1 MAQRLAQYAA
11 LLSTEGGCRDF
22 PELSQRLLQSANSH
36 TPLAEFLSE
45 ITHLLFDFSS
55 CDAVELWVKRGDRR
69 LCCEVRCRN
78 PQETGLKKKRE
89 KVREAVTLL
98 TCVRDTTLLDRLH
111 CLIAKKQPLSKSPFN
126 AQRGGFW
133 MGNPQELVDCLS
145 TIDDAVGND
154 LRQQGVDSRSL
165 ALLPIRATGEI
176 VGLLQLKCRQ
186 ADFFS
191 EQDVEPYEMVAQA
204 LGLALV
210 GQSAHSALHERI
222 KELTCLYNLAQLSEH
237 PTLTLEGILRGIVE
251 MLPAAWQY
259 PEITVARIAM
269 DGCAYETAGFRE
281 GIHRQSTK
289 IQVGGQCRGSI
300 DIVYLEARPEID
312 DGPFLKEERNLIE
325 AIARQIALIA
335 ERRHAAEEKLRLQDQ
350 LRHAD
355 RLATIGQLAAGVAHE
370 LNEPLGNILAF
381 AQLAEKQPELPTQ
394 TKCDLGKIVKASLH
408 AREIIKKLMLF
419 ARQMPPQK
427 TLVDLNSVI
436 EDGLYFLE
444 SRCAKNGVS
453 VIRRLSRR
461 IPRITADPS
470 QLNQVLVN
478 LMVNSI
484 QAMPQGGT
492 LQIETRVSRQHVVLA
507 VEDDGIGMTDEV
519 LKQIFVPFFTTKDIH
534 EGTGLGLP
542 VVHGIVSSHGG
553 TISVR
558 SSPDQGT
565 RFEVRLPLSASKK
578 REERSGNDVE
588 E

>member
-11 LLSTEGGCRDF
+11 LLSATGGCRDF
-22 PELSQRLLQSANSH
+22 PELSRRLLQSANSH
-36 TPLAEFLSE
+36 TPIAEFISE

-55 CDAVELWVKRGDRR
+55 CDAVELWAKRGDRR
-69 LCCEVRCRN
+69 LCCQVRCRN
-78 PQETGLKKKRE
+78 PQETGLEKKR
-89 KVREAVTLL
+89 KRVRETETLL
-98 TCVRDTTLLDRLH
+98 TCVRDIAVMNRL
-111 CLIAKKQPLSKSPFN
+111 CCIVAEKQPLSKGSAI
-126 AQRGGFW
+126 AQRSGFW

-145 TIDDAVGND
+145 AIDNALAND
-154 LRQQGVDSRSL
+154 LRQQGADYHSL
-165 ALLPIRATGEI
+165 ALLPVRATGEI

-191 EQDVEPYEMVAQA
+191 AQNVEPYEMVAQS

-210 GQSAHSALHERI
+210 GQSAHAALHERI

-237 PTLTLEGILRGIVE
+237 PTMTLEGILRGIVQ

-259 PEITVARIAM
+259 PEIAVARIAM

-281 GIHRQSTK
+281 GIQRQSAK
-289 IQVGGQCRGSI
+289 IQVGGQIRGSI
-300 DIVYLEARPEID
+300 DIVYIAARPEID
-312 DGPFLKEERNLIE
+312 EGPFLKEERNLIE

-335 ERRHAAEEKLRLQDQ
+335 ERRHAADEKLRLQDQ

-394 TKCDLGKIVKASLH
+394 TKSDLGKIVKASLH

-436 EDGLYFLE
+436 EEGLYFLE

-478 LMVNSI
+478 LIVNSI
-484 QAMPQGGT
+484 HAMPQGGT
-492 LQIETRVSRQHVVLA
+492 LKIETRVSRQHVVLA
-507 VEDDGIGMTDEV
+507 VEDDGIGMTDEI
-519 LKQIFVPFFTTKDIH
+519 LKQIFVPFFTTKDIL

-558 SSPDQGT
+558 SSPGKGT

-578 REERSGNDVE
+578 RKERSGNEVE